1 MTSTL
6 VADAPGSYAS
16 GVGTNLADTDRK
28 GEAPE
33 SSANSQSINMIP
45 GDVHPYIPG
54 YVPAQVNN
62 VASMAFDGTDQ
73 YFNLGTSLNST
84 INGVVNNFS
93 TSCWIRANTGSGSV
107 RRGIIGNY
115 TTASGIGFY
124 LDLINSSA
132 NAFTLR
138 TGYHG
143 ASGYNL
149 RDNTTTLVANG
160 STWYN
165 VIVTISGNT
174 SGDVVVYINGIAE
187 NGTIIFSSPSSYT
200 ATTNLEVGHIAHGP
214 SNRFSGDIDEV
225 AIFDYAL
232 TPKQIKEDIYN
243 ASKQVGG
250 VNKTADLNNN
260 SNLTAPVAWYR
271 MGD

>member
-1 MTSTL
+1 MYPTQ
-6 VADAPGSYAS
+6 AD
-16 GVGTNLADTDRK
+16 
-28 GEAPE
+28 
-33 SSANSQSINMIP
+33 
-45 GDVHPYIPG
+45 
-54 YVPAQVNN
+54 N
-62 VASMAFDGTDQ
+62 VYSMAFDGVSD

-93 TSCWIRANTGSGSV
+93 ISCWIKADTGSGSV

-115 TTASGIGFY
+115 TTASATGFY

-138 TGYHG
+138 AGYHG

-165 VIVTISGNT
+165 VIVTVSGNT

-187 NGTIIFSSPSSYT
+187 NGTTIFSSPSSYT
-200 ATTNLEVGHIAHGP
+200 VTANLEVGHIAHGP

-232 TPKQIKEDIYN
+232 SARQIKQDIYE
-243 ASKQVGG
+243 GTTTG
-250 VNKTADLNNN
+250 KTADLNNI